1 MESNQS
7 YYARRAVQEEKAAM
21 RAMTPTAQAW
31 HRHLAE
37 EFTRKSRQCEQV
49 AASA

>member
-7 YYARRAVQEEKAAM
+7 YYARRAVQEAKAAA

-31 HRHLAE
+31 HRQLAE
-37 EFTRKSRQCEQV
+37 EFSKRAYESEQIT
-49 AASA
+49 ATA

>member
-7 YYARRAVQEEKAAM
+7 YYARRAVQEAKAAE

-37 EFTRKSRQCEQV
+37 EFSRRAQEFERV
-49 AASA
+49 AVTA